1 MASLWRR
8 RWCAIVLCIVCSAAS
23 FWSGGILIG
32 NWDALWGDFYS
43 AAAYLP
49 LDEYNRQVEEAML
62 LILRRDRWD
71 DELTYLEEQHLD
83 NLEESLDAKNTNYRF
98 EVRTREGELLWGNT
112 TGLDT
117 EDIRCQQSGE
127 YVVSMG
133 EDLWLEDEQGTSTS
147 SVLTVYTGQGYL
159 TFDAASDTEQGWTAY
174 GYTYQYGEWL
184 YDASQDQRIQSAHL
198 VLQSGVT
205 DPLAVTDLFVEARK
219 DYQNVQGWFFPLAS
233 LFLLS
238 FTAMA
243 VLLRR
248 LWRGSTADMAGWQE
262 RIPYDLFLLCAVIL
276 FQVLLAGADPIAY
289 IGNQNGWNIHAV
301 VGMGVLTCLGAGL
314 ALDVILSTAVRHK
327 RGQLWSGALSVRLWH
342 AVKAGALRFGQNWPV
357 EKRMVRFFLLYL
369 LGTAITASTVVLI
382 PLYQGWVLWY
392 LRRLVRGWAAISA
405 ATDAILSGQT
415 DVHLEADK
423 MPRALRDHARQL
435 NDLGQAISNAVD
447 DRLKS
452 ERFRTE
458 LITNVSHDLKT
469 PLTSI
474 INYVDLLKKTGV
486 QDETA
491 LSYIEVL
498 DRKSQRLKKLT
509 EDLVEAS
516 KASSGTLKVTLT
528 QLDFLQLLRQALGEY
543 EEKFLQSSLTPVV
556 SGPETPCT
564 ILADGRHLWR
574 VVDNLLGNCCKYAM
588 PGTRVYLDLEH
599 LGDSIELTVKNISR
613 APLNLPPEQLL
624 ERFVRGDSSR
634 TTEGSGL
641 GLSIAQ
647 SLTELQGGAFRLEID
662 GDLFKARVALPVP
675 PEPPSALPE

>member
-8 RWCAIVLCIVCSAAS
+8 RWCATVLCIVCGAAA

-49 LDEYNRQVEEAML
+49 LEEYNQQVQDAML

-71 DELTYLEEQHLD
+71 DDLTYLEEQHLN
-83 NLEESLDAKNTNYRF
+83 NLESSLDAQNTNYRF

-112 TGLDT
+112 TGLDM
-117 EDIRCQQSGE
+117 EEVRCQQSGE
-127 YVVSMG
+127 YVASIG
-133 EDLWLEDEQGTSTS
+133 EHLWEEDDQGTNNP

-159 TFDAASDTEQGWTAY
+159 TFDASSDTKQSWTAY
-174 GYTYQYGEWL
+174 GYTYQVGEWL
-184 YDASQDQRIQSAHL
+184 YDQSQDQRIQSARL
-198 VLQSGVT
+198 LLQSGVT
-205 DPLAVTDLFVEARK
+205 DPLAVSDLFTAAKR
-219 DYQNVQGWFFPLAS
+219 DYQNIQSWLLPLAAV
-233 LFLLS
+233 FLLS
-238 FTAMA
+238 FVCMA
-243 VLLRR
+243 ALLRR
-248 LWRGSTADMAGWQE
+248 LLRESTGDMAGWQE
-262 RIPYDLFLLCAVIL
+262 HIPYDLFFLGAIIL
-276 FQVLLAGADPIAY
+276 FQILLAAADPIAY

-301 VGMGVLTCLGAGL
+301 VGMGVLICLGTGL
-314 ALDVILSTAVRHK
+314 VLDVILSTAIRHK
-327 RGQLWSGALSVRLWH
+327 SGQLWSRALLVRLWH
-342 AVKAGALRFGQNWPV
+342 RTKAAALRFGQNWPL
-357 EKRMVRFFLLYL
+357 EKRMIRFFLLYL
-369 LGTAITASTVVLI
+369 VGTAITSSTVVLI

-392 LRRLVRGWAAISA
+392 LGRLARGWAAIAA

-415 DVHLEADK
+415 DVHLETEK
-423 MPRALRDHARQL
+423 MPRTLRDHARQL

-447 DRLKS
+447 DRMKS

-498 DRKSQRLKKLT
+498 ERKSQRLKKLT

-516 KASSGTLKVTLT
+516 KASSGTLKVSLT
-528 QLDFLQLLRQALGEY
+528 QLDFLQLVQQALGEY
-543 EEKFLQSSLTPVV
+543 EEKFLQSGLVTVV

-599 LGDSIELTVKNISR
+599 LGDTIELTVKNISR
-613 APLNLPPEQLL
+613 APLNVPPEQLL

-647 SLTELQGGAFRLEID
+647 SLTELQGGVFRLEID

-675 PEPPSALPE
+675 PEEPALPQ